1 MKLKSYNIIS
11 DAIESGI
18 KFGLQHSRKHTK
30 KPSDDWMVEEIL
42 NAVMLNLDEIINFDE
57 QEIKTKTK

>member
-1 MKLKSYNIIS
+1 
-11 DAIESGI
+11 
-18 KFGLQHSRKHTK
+18 
-30 KPSDDWMVEEIL
+30 MVEEIL